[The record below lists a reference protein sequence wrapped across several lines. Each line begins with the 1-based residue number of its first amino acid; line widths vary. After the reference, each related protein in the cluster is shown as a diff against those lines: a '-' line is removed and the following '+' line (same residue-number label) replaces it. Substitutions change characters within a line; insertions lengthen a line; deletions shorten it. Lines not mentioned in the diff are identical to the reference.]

1 MADPEPL
8 QFGVAEPG
16 VAYRDRPASFG
27 IALRDGRIAMVK
39 VTVEGQGVW
48 FDLPGGGVDE
58 GEDDAQAVVREFGEE
73 TGLKIRPGALV
84 VRARQRFRQTDG
96 SPVNN
101 HSGHYLV
108 EISGE
113 DAALKIED
121 DHELVWFAPDEAL
134 KRLRHDSHA
143 WAVLYWL
150 RALDREGRR
159 D

>member
-1 MADPEPL
+1 ML
-8 QFGVAEPG
+8 
-16 VAYRDRPASFG
+16 
-27 IALRDGRIAMVK
+27 
-39 VTVEGQGVW
+39 
-48 FDLPGGGVDE
+48 
-58 GEDDAQAVVREFGEE
+58 
-73 TGLKIRPGALV
+73 
-84 VRARQRFRQTDG
+84 TDG